1 MIALS
6 FLASIKCLG
15 YMEYSE
21 EEGYIQ
27 WRDAEESAS
36 ILLIMRASAYLMS
49 LESSISYQRRPA
61 AIMAAEV
68 IGVVAFIV

>member
-6 FLASIKCLG
+6 FLASIKCLD
-15 YMEYSE
+15 YKEYSE

-36 ILLIMRASAYLMS
+36 ILLIMRASAYSRS

-61 AIMAAEV
+61 AIMTAEV

>member
-1 MIALS
+1 
-6 FLASIKCLG
+6 
-15 YMEYSE
+15 MEYSE